1 MKQIG
6 IIGLVAILLIFGSPL
21 LSVKDNYKNMKYEEI
36 GTVML
41 GNVESYVSVLDTTG
55 KAANNTINFIS
66 DSLEFIS
73 TSIKTVRDFVK
84 GIFEHSTGQTCNPN
98 ESGNGGFTCGSSD
111 GGGGGSF
118 GGGSR

>member
-6 IIGLVAILLIFGSPL
+6 IIGLVAILLIFGQPL
-21 LSVKDNYKNMKYEEI
+21 LSVKDNYKNMEYEEL

-41 GNVESYVSVLDTTG
+41 GNVESYVKVLDTTSTV
-55 KAANNTINFIS
+55 ANNAINFVG

-73 TSIKTVRDFVK
+73 SSIKTIRDFVK
-84 GIFEHSTGQTCNPN
+84 GIFEHDTGQTCNPN
-98 ESGNGGFTCGSSD
+98 EENGGFTCGSSD